1 MCTEMIEKIFNKMK
15 TNYNWLVELIVH
27 CKIMIISFLHVSEFP
42 VSFLY
47 HFSKGKNNQLLS
59 SP

>member
-1 MCTEMIEKIFNKMK
+1 MTEKIFNKMK

-27 CKIMIISFLHVSEFP
+27 YKIMIISFLHISEFP